1 MIEYLIDIL
10 ISLIGS
16 FSVYIFLQYIG
27 FRNGMRSLLKNEIIR
42 AYEKYISLG
51 YCPSYVKENIKD
63 VYDSYHKLKGN
74 GMCTSMVNDLYKLPN
89 ELRRGNER

>member
-1 MIEYLIDIL
+1 MIEYLIDIF

-42 AYEKYISLG
+42 VYEKYISLG

-89 ELRRGNER
+89 ELKEGK

>member
-42 AYEKYISLG
+42 VYEKYISLG

-89 ELRRGNER
+89 ELRRGNEG

>member
-1 MIEYLIDIL
+1 MIEYLIDIF

-42 AYEKYISLG
+42 VYEKYISLG

>member
-42 AYEKYISLG
+42 VYEKYISLG

-89 ELRRGNER
+89 ELKEGK

>member
-42 AYEKYISLG
+42 VYEKYISLG

>member
-42 AYEKYISLG
+42 VYEKYISLG

-89 ELRRGNER
+89 ELRRENER